1 MPIINLAVNGK
12 QVLGDGTK
20 IVCMNSDYT
29 VHTFVQDCDVFEA
42 LPYKSLVVR
51 YGRVYREVKM
61 DWFAGEHTGRA
72 DLPAIPNQS
81 SVSLGV
87 VGRMTDDVN
96 AEPTYASIAVRFDC
110 IPSVLCGTVVLQR
123 DPVYKELD
131 ALTNGEYN
139 AADYDADGFYKVTV
153 ATPTQA
159 EEERTVDFYVPD
171 GDQTVNSSASNRLMR
186 KVVIRK
192 PLNLRPDNI
201 RSGVS
206 IGGVVGQYE
215 PKLTSL
221 DVFADGVINASEQG
235 VDGFSS
241 IRVSVSNSTI
251 AKTMFVGDT
260 FTYDYD
266 FRVDPFFDNSG
277 ILEFAYD
284 GDKATFRASQPGT
297 CKVTLHNYNSEG
309 MLVETKYYQVEVL
322 AKNELTVTENGN
334 YPVTG
339 ISVVKVETP
348 TYETYDG
355 AHGYA
360 GSGANA

>member
-1 MPIINLAVNGK
+1 MPVINLAINGK
-12 QVLGDGTK
+12 QVIGDGTK
-20 IVCMNSDYT
+20 IVCMNSDYS
-29 VHTFVQDCDVFEA
+29 VQVFVQDCDTLEG
-42 LPYKSLVVR
+42 LPYKYLVVR
-51 YGRVYREVKM
+51 YGRTYREVKM
-61 DWFAGEHTGRA
+61 TWFAGEHTGRCN
-72 DLPAIPNQS
+72 LPSIPNQS

-87 VGRMTDDVN
+87 IGRLEDN
-96 AEPTYASIAVRFDC
+96 ADIEPTYSSMPERFEC
-110 IPSVLCGTVVLQR
+110 APSVLCGTVVLQR
-123 DPVYKELD
+123 DPIYKELD

-159 EEERTVDFYVPD
+159 EEERTVDLFVPD

-201 RSGVS
+201 KSGVS

-221 DVFADGVINASEQG
+221 DVFADGVINAAENG
-235 VDGFSS
+235 FDGYSS

-266 FRVDPFFDNSG
+266 YRVDPFFDNSG

-297 CKVTLHNYNSEG
+297 CKVTLHNYNSEN

-322 AKNELTVTENGN
+322 AKNELTVTKNGN

-339 ISVVKVETP
+339 VSVVKVETP
-348 TYETYDG
+348 SYEIYDG
-355 AHGYA
+355 SFDYA
-360 GSGANA
+360 N